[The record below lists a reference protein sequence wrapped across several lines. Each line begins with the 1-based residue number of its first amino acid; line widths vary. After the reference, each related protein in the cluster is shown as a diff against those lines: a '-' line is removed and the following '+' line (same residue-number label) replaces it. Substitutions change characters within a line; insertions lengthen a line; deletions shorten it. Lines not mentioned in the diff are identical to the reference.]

1 MMELF
6 HNAALKP
13 RVHHWGTGAT
23 EMVWS
28 IDINSCR
35 RNALLMAPLPSFDF
49 TDEPEPYDPKRFADY
64 DLYWVGNGDELE
76 FESCP
81 CSSRRNCDNYV
92 HRPSLH
98 ATARA
103 ALSRS
108 WPLSPGRREA
118 LS

>member
-23 EMVWS
+23 EMAWS

-49 TDEPEPYDPKRFADY
+49 TDEPETYDPQRFKDY
-64 DLYWVGNGDELE
+64 DFYWVDNGHDLE
-76 FESCP
+76 MEGCP
-81 CSSRRNCDNYV
+81 CGTRRRCE
-92 HRPSLH
+92 RMGTGLPFRRLH
-98 ATARA
+98 ALPYQRA
-103 ALSRS
+103 GLYPRS
-108 WPLSPGRREA
+108 P
-118 LS
+118 